1 MLEGR
6 DVELVRLGELV
17 AELRDGHGGSL
28 LLRGEPGIGKTALLT
43 ELIRTCGGD
52 VTVLHVSGME
62 TEADLA
68 FAALSDL
75 LAPVLDGLAELPPP
89 QAAALAAALAL
100 GPPSPGDRLAVCVA
114 TVGLLRI
121 AARARQVLVVV
132 DDAQWLDAASG
143 ECIRFAA
150 RRASDRV
157 AFVIAARDPEHNNGT
172 NHGSDHGLPTVR
184 VDPLQPDAARAL
196 LDRVAPDLASA
207 VAAALVNAAAGI
219 PLALVELP
227 ATLTAR
233 QRAGREPL
241 DLPLPAGARVH
252 GIVTRRVA
260 VLGEPARRVLVLAAA
275 EGECRVDVLASAAA
289 AVSTDI
295 AVLDE
300 AEARGLVRVRN
311 GRVGFAHPLI
321 RGVIWQEATSGE
333 RRAAHRALA
342 AVSSGEA
349 RVWHLAAATVGTD
362 EQVADE
368 LERAA
373 GAAAARRGYASAASA
388 LERAA
393 ELSPDREE
401 RARRTCAAGEAAAAA
416 GQTARALDLLEQAAD
431 TTSEPA
437 LRARAARRRG
447 QVMLWSG
454 DVAAARA
461 LLVDEAA
468 RLDGDDR
475 RHAAPLLADAAT
487 AFILLGDL
495 CRGLELVERSVALQS
510 PDDDPRE
517 RAHTLAAQGWALVL
531 SGELARARHAL
542 QEAERLAGPLDPLA
556 PTTASLLVAFHWR
569 WRLPTGEFERVLHE
583 SEQVVDRARAAGAL
597 GMLAQPLYSVAG
609 AAYRLGD
616 WAAADAAY
624 REAEQTAVET
634 GQHLL
639 LGSVLASHARLA
651 AGRGLEA
658 ESRQA
663 GEAALALAEAQ
674 DLEGARA
681 FACATLGFLE
691 LSLER
696 APEAIG
702 YLERATRIP
711 DRGALAEYSLVPW
724 VADLIEAYL
733 RVGRTCSAQRALTAL
748 SGRVRDTESAY
759 PRAIHARCVGMLAD
773 DYDTAFAEALA
784 WDDRRPMPFE
794 RARTHL
800 AYGRRLHRERQRADA
815 RVQLRAALD
824 GFDLLGAGPWA
835 AQARHELR
843 AAGGRRRARSACD
856 SAALS
861 AQESR
866 VAATA
871 ARGGSTRE
879 IAAELFLAPKT
890 VECHLGQIYRKLG
903 VRTRAQMIVALAD
916 APPHT
921 QPAETRTNGG

>member
-6 DVELVRLGELV
+6 NIELIRLGVLV

-28 LLRGEPGIGKTALLT
+28 LLRGEPGIGKTALLA
-43 ELIRTCGGD
+43 ELIRTCRGD
-52 VTVLHVSGME
+52 ITVLQVSGVE

-89 QAAALAAALAL
+89 QATALAAALAL

-114 TVGLLRI
+114 TVCLLRI
-121 AARARQVLVVV
+121 AARARPVLVVV
-132 DDAQWLDAASG
+132 DDAQWLDAASE

-157 AFVIAARDPEHNNGT
+157 ALVIAARDPEHNNGT
-172 NHGSDHGLPTVR
+172 VHESDHGLPTVR
-184 VDPLQPDAARAL
+184 VDPLPPVAARAL
-196 LDRVAPDLASA
+196 LDRVAPDVASS
-207 VAAALVNAAAGI
+207 VAAALLDAAAGI

-227 ATLTAR
+227 ATLTAG
-233 QRAGREPL
+233 QRTGREPL
-241 DLPLPAGARVH
+241 DLPLAAGTRVRD
-252 GIVTRRVA
+252 IVTRRVA
-260 VLGEPARRVLVLAAA
+260 VLGAPARRVLVLAAA
-275 EGECRVDVLASAAA
+275 EGESRVDVLATACAGTA
-289 AVSTDI
+289 FDI
-295 AVLDE
+295 AALDE
-300 AEARGLVRVRN
+300 AEARRLVQVRN

-342 AVSSGEA
+342 AVSSGEVQ
-349 RVWHLAAATVGTD
+349 VWHLAGATVGTD

-368 LERAA
+368 LERVAD
-373 GAAAARRGYASAASA
+373 AAAARRGYASAASA

-454 DVAAARA
+454 DVAAAGA

-475 RHAAPLLADAAT
+475 RRAGPLLADAAT
-487 AFILLGDL
+487 AFILLSDL
-495 CRGLELVERSVALQS
+495 HRGLELAERALALQS

-597 GMLAQPLYSVAG
+597 GMLAHPLYSVAG

-616 WAAADAAY
+616 WTAADAAY
-624 REAEQTAVET
+624 REAEQTAAET

-639 LGSVLASHARLA
+639 LGSVLASHARLT
-651 AGRGLEA
+651 AGRGAEA

-681 FACATLGFLE
+681 FAYATLGFLE

-702 YLERATRIP
+702 YLERATRIA
-711 DRGALAEYSLVPW
+711 DRDALSEYSLVPW

-733 RVGRTCSAQRALTAL
+733 RVGRTCLARYALSALTD
-748 SGRVRDTESAY
+748 RVRDTESAY

-794 RARTHL
+794 RGRTQL
-800 AYGRRLHRERQRADA
+800 AYGRRLHRERRRADA
-815 RVQLRAALD
+815 RVQLRAALS
-824 GFDLLGAGPWA
+824 GFDRLGAGPWA
-835 AQARHELR
+835 VQARNELR
-843 AAGGRRRARSACD
+843 AAGGRRRT
-856 SAALS
+856 AAADPSTLS
-861 AQESR
+861 PQESR
-866 VAATA
+866 VAAAA
-871 ARGGSTRE
+871 ARGRSTRD

-916 APPHT
+916 ALHRA
-921 QPAETRTNGG
+921 QPARADTNGG